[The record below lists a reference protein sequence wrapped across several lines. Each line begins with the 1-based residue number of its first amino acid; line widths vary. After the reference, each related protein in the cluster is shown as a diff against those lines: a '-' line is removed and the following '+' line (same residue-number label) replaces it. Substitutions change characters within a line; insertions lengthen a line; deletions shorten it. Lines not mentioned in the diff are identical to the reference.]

1 MIQRSYQISCVIN
14 LVFGFIKCFFA
25 MQRCN
30 QECFVTKKQVL
41 HIKMNGNFF
50 LHDNQFV
57 QPLSPNSRMP
67 QDCSIATKKLQ
78 SITILSWKSFEPDA
92 WLTVKRQEKSSRPFW
107 FRTISDLS
115 KGLCGN
121 AYNELRHLLLCSME
135 PKELLWTY
143 HPDHHPYDLPLAV
156 VKFDNLLG
164 PSLENLL
171 SCVPITPIT
180 ASVDSVP
187 KRHQLPSRLAWA
199 FRVVVGGQLWKS
211 TRLW

>member
-1 MIQRSYQISCVIN
+1 MTQRCYQISCVIN

-41 HIKMNGNFF
+41 HIKINGNFF

-92 WLTVKRQEKSSRPFW
+92 WLTQLKDKKSPQDRFGLEPFL
-107 FRTISDLS
+107 TQA
-115 KGLCGN
+115 K
-121 AYNELRHLLLCSME
+121 
-135 PKELLWTY
+135 
-143 HPDHHPYDLPLAV
+143 
-156 VKFDNLLG
+156 
-164 PSLENLL
+164 
-171 SCVPITPIT
+171 
-180 ASVDSVP
+180 DSVVMLTTNLGIFCFVQWSQ
-187 KRHQLPSRLAWA
+187 RNCCGHTTLITIHMTCQ
-199 FRVVVGGQLWKS
+199 
-211 TRLW
+211 